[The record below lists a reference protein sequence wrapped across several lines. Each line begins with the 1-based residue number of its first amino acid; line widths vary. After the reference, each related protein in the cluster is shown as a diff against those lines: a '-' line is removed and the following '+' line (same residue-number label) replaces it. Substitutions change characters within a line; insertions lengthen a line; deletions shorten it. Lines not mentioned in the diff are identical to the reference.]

1 MSDAAQQKRR
11 ERKRGDTAVNGLIAG
26 ILAGLVMAAYLVLA
40 GVLSDVPPAVMLG
53 RFDPALEGR
62 WLIGTLA
69 HLAVSS
75 VYGVVFAFL
84 YTAIVHL
91 RPSLLRF
98 GWLLGLAF
106 GLVLFTIA
114 RGAMLPVAG
123 SLLLQILIVHLL
135 VAHAIYGIVLGIE
148 LSRKW

>member
-1 MSDAAQQKRR
+1 MSNAAQQKSR
-11 ERKRGDTAVNGLIAG
+11 EKKRGDTAVNGLIAG

-53 RFDPALEGR
+53 RFDPALEAR
-62 WLIGTLA
+62 WLNGTLA

-84 YTAIVHL
+84 FAAMVHI

-98 GWLLGLAF
+98 GWLLGLVY
-106 GLVLFTIA
+106 GLALLTMA
-114 RGAMLPVAG
+114 RGVVLPIAD
-123 SLLLQILIVHLL
+123 SSLLQISTGHLL
-135 VAHAIYGIVLGIE
+135 IAHAIYGLLLGFEIG
-148 LSRKW
+148 RNW